1 MSSGDGTGRFRQAGW
16 AGLRARIFHRYFLL
30 RRAMTLGVRAMVHDR
45 ATNSIFLIR
54 HTYVP
59 GWHLPGGGVEIGET
73 LGQALTRE
81 CGEEGN
87 IIFSSAVLRSMHLNN
102 GLTRRDHVAFYL
114 IETFSQATPK
124 LPDFEIAEA
133 GFFPIDA
140 LPADTTPA
148 THRRVAEVFGGDEVS
163 EYW

>member
-1 MSSGDGTGRFRQAGW
+1 MNTGDGTGRFRQTGW
-16 AGLRARIFHRYFLL
+16 AGLRARMFHRYFLL
-30 RRAMTLGVRAMVHDR
+30 RRAMVHDP

-73 LGQALTRE
+73 LEQALTRE
-81 CGEEGN
+81 CAEEGN
-87 IIFSSAVLRSMHLNN
+87 IIFSSATLRSMHLNN

-114 IETFSQATPK
+114 IETFTQATPK
-124 LPDFEIAEA
+124 QPDLEIAEA
-133 GFFPIDA
+133 GFFAVDA

-148 THRRVAEVFGGDEVS
+148 THRRVAEVFGGETVS
-163 EYW
+163 PYW